1 MAEGPHHFYRLTSK
15 GQALRSRPES
25 ASLPSLSIR
34 ILGLVEAYGYRTV
47 IRSELARYPDRMVD
61 GWLTELEA
69 NQLIES
75 ISAKPPP
82 SLAEIARKT
91 PALTLDDEE
100 RRLFAGDASFAD
112 ISLSHLGVYIAQER
126 VAHRAPSGKAPQDTV
141 ALVVEDDPDQLELAV
156 LRLTNAGYPVETAN
170 CVKALYDR
178 LDKRRTPDV
187 IFLDVM
193 LPDGDGFE
201 VLSAL
206 RRHPT
211 YALLPVI
218 MVTAKTSAEDI
229 AKGLALGADGYI
241 TKPYGRNT
249 LDYVLRYV
257 MQQEYVDAGIA
268 DTRARRNGSQS

>member
-1 MAEGPHHFYRLTSK
+1 MAQEPRNFYRLTSK

-25 ASLPSLSIR
+25 ASLPTLSIR
-34 ILGLVEAYGYRTV
+34 ILGLVEAYGYKTV
-47 IRSELARYPDRMVD
+47 IRSELARYPDRMVE

-69 NQLIES
+69 KELIES
-75 ISAKPPP
+75 ISATPP
-82 SLAEIARKT
+82 SLAEIATKT
-91 PALTLDDEE
+91 PALALDEEE
-100 RRLFAGDASFAD
+100 RRLFEGDASFAD

-126 VAHRAPSGKAPQDTV
+126 VANRAPSGKAPHDTV
-141 ALVVEDDPDQLELAV
+141 ALVVEDDPDQLALAV

-170 CVKALYDR
+170 CVKALYER

-201 VLSAL
+201 ILSAL
-206 RRHPT
+206 RRHPA

-257 MQQEYVDAGIA
+257 MQQEYVDAGSA
-268 DTRARRNGSQS
+268 DTPARRSGSRS